1 DGDAQVVAATA
12 AARGLGVVAVV
23 TARAGQQGERRHGDD
38 GPGPGPMGGRPA
50 DASCVCH
57 ALSTAAGARADL
69 STLAPGCRWGSAREV
84 GRDPIGPPERTEGMW
99 DVSDEALFAGF
110 ASGDPA
116 AAAAFVRRLA
126 RKVYGLA
133 LATVGHPGDAQDV
146 AQEAFVRA
154 WRFAD
159 SFDERRGSV
168 AAWLLGI
175 TRNSALDCVRGRGRR
190 ALPTAELPA
199 EAGAD
204 PTDVD
209 EVVGRHDDASRVVAL
224 MRELPAGQREA
235 LAAVT
240 LPGLSTREVSEL
252 TGVPHGTVKTRVR
265 LALRRLRDGL
275 EDRVP

>member
-1 DGDAQVVAATA
+1 
-12 AARGLGVVAVV
+12 
-23 TARAGQQGERRHGDD
+23 
-38 GPGPGPMGGRPA
+38 
-50 DASCVCH
+50 
-57 ALSTAAGARADL
+57 
-69 STLAPGCRWGSAREV
+69 
-84 GRDPIGPPERTEGMW
+84 MW

-116 AAAAFVRRLA
+116 AAAASVRRLE

-133 LATVGHPGDAQDV
+133 LAIVGDPGDAQDV

-240 LPGLSTREVSEL
+240 LQGLSTREVSEL
-252 TGVPHGTVKTRVR
+252 TGIPHGTVKTRVR